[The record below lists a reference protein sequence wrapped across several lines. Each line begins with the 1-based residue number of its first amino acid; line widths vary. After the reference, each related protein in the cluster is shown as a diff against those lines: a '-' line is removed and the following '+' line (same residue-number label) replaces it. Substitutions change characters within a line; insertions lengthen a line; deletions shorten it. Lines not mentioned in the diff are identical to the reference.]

1 MRKAILILGVLAFAP
16 VMAEPITIGFSPSSS
31 SVLPGESFTVSI
43 LADIPEPVLG
53 WGLDVSFDSSVLNL
67 TEISVGA
74 DWVPVV
80 GIDGDELSGLAFPF
94 PVSGEDIVL
103 AELSFNALSSGR
115 TELIAGITEG
125 DFTEGFALDP
135 FSPMGGGFSEIVFQS
150 GSVNVVPEPA
160 TILLLGLGM
169 LGGLASKKR
178 KKS

>member
-1 MRKAILILGVLAFAP
+1 MGLAQGRGKKFTNGEGKGKGCAMRKAILILGVLALAP
-16 VMAEPITIGFSPSSS
+16 VMAEPITVGFSPSSS

-67 TEISVGA
+67 TGVSVGA

-103 AELSFNALSSGR
+103 AELSF
-115 TELIAGITEG
+115 
-125 DFTEGFALDP
+125 
-135 FSPMGGGFSEIVFQS
+135 
-150 GSVNVVPEPA
+150 
-160 TILLLGLGM
+160 
-169 LGGLASKKR
+169 KR
-178 KKS
+178 KGNPKAYI